1 MTKPYASVDASML
14 FAIGPER
21 TLFETS
27 LHKAHAAVMETPER
41 TGEYVGAVAELTKF

>member
-1 MTKPYASVDASML
+1 ML

-27 LHKAHAAVMETPER
+27 LHKCARRGDGNPEQM
-41 TGEYVGAVAELTKF
+41 GEYVGAVAELTKL